1 MALHGRNH
9 LSQPIRVGMN
19 GLSVLEL
26 EGRTEVA
33 VQASLRTADGRIW
46 QATIPP
52 TGYTPTT
59 IRLRLSQPLDARGEI
74 ITLTLA
80 APEATAAKPAYFYAT
95 SGDSLGG
102 SLLLN
107 EYRRPANLF
116 VQTYG
121 RGHPLQALAEQLLP
135 APFRLRLQQ
144 YKAIKGNAVAWLA
157 TAVVGLS
164 GAFWVLAAGGQGG
177 RGAGEQGSGGA
188 EEQRSRGAENLLL
201 TTHFS
206 LFTSHFLL
214 LTSSLLLLFL
224 AWQLGSGRLL
234 LWPQGVDW
242 VAGGD
247 GLSVAAVPL
256 PDEWWVVDD
265 FNLTLWTAERHPEAR
280 FITQTDLGAI
290 GVPADSAVRWPL
302 VVPLNG
308 RLRLGWQASDAHVR
322 FTVRLGDTVLLS
334 EEATIRT
341 GEREVVLDLAPWAG
355 QATTL
360 VLETSLVGQTLADAP
375 EEVVAYWVRP
385 QLESRADWLATYDES
400 ETAAH
405 TFDPPDTAGQVEL
418 LTAAWDKP
426 SYVAGETAVLTLR
439 WHAAVPTDAYPT
451 VFIHLL
457 DEAGEIAAQ
466 RDAPPVLGSYPV
478 AVWQPDTIITDQHP
492 IPLPADLPAG
502 TYTLALGLYN
512 PHDFG
517 RWSAEGT
524 ADGRVLSAELR
535 ITSNE

>member
-1 MALHGRNH
+1 M
-9 LSQPIRVGMN
+9 
-19 GLSVLEL
+19 
-26 EGRTEVA
+26 
-33 VQASLRTADGRIW
+33 
-46 QATIPP
+46 
-52 TGYTPTT
+52 
-59 IRLRLSQPLDARGEI
+59 
-74 ITLTLA
+74 
-80 APEATAAKPAYFYAT
+80 
-95 SGDSLGG
+95 
-102 SLLLN
+102 
-107 EYRRPANLF
+107 
-116 VQTYG
+116 
-121 RGHPLQALAEQLLP
+121 
-135 APFRLRLQQ
+135 
-144 YKAIKGNAVAWLA
+144 
-157 TAVVGLS
+157 
-164 GAFWVLAAGGQGG
+164 
-177 RGAGEQGSGGA
+177 
-188 EEQRSRGAENLLL
+188 
-201 TTHFS
+201 
-206 LFTSHFLL
+206 
-214 LTSSLLLLFL
+214 
-224 AWQLGSGRLL
+224 GSGRLL

-242 VAGGD
+242 VVGGD
-247 GLSVAAVPL
+247 ALGVAAVPV
-256 PDEWWVVDD
+256 PDEWRVVDD
-265 FNLTLWTAERHPEAR
+265 FNLTLWTAERHPEPR

-322 FTVRLGDTVLLS
+322 FMVRLGDAVLLS

-341 GEREVVLDLAPWAG
+341 GEREVGLDLAPWAG

-360 VLETSLVGQTLADAP
+360 VFETSLAGQTLADAP

-385 QLESRADWLATYDES
+385 QLESRADWLALYDGT

-405 TFDPPDTAGQVEL
+405 TFAPPDTAGRVEL

-457 DEAGEIAAQ
+457 DGAGEIAAQ

-524 ADGRVLSAELR
+524 ADGRVLSAEL
-535 ITSNE
+535 IVLSAE